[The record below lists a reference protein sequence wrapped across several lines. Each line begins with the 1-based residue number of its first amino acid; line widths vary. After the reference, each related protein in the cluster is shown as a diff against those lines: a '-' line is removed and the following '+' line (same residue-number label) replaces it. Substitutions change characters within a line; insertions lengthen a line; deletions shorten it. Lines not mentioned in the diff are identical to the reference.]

1 MILPNKQSNKSA
13 HRTTT
18 QSHGKMMC
26 DAGKELNIWHTAT
39 ATSTEYERERE
50 KDSAIPLLS
59 RMKIKL
65 NENRIKWWK
74 HGRIIEWMD
83 HSPEY

>member
-39 ATSTEYERERE
+39 ATSTEYERER
-50 KDSAIPLLS
+50 
-59 RMKIKL
+59 KIQQFPYYREWKS
-65 NENRIKWWK
+65 NWTRIASSD
-74 HGRIIEWMD
+74 GNMD
-83 HSPEY
+83 A

>member
-50 KDSAIPLLS
+50 RFSNSLIIA
-59 RMKIKL
+59 
-65 NENRIKWWK
+65 NENQ
-74 HGRIIEWMD
+74 IERESHQVMETWT
-83 HSPEY
+83 HN